1 MSGTKKGGTGILGP
15 VFQDTTWALVRQL
28 NPVGDLIPLNSLI
41 DAACFQL
48 FCLVWRKRKCILFWE
63 TQYVKTDFSLWA
75 VLEPETKLSAGGKC
89 QNSLDTQK
97 LSIMNDPENLGKRKL
112 KKPEPLFLQKLGENL
127 YVVTEAMETLKEAT
141 LEEGGKAGGGISIPL
156 LTAVGL
162 KGNLF
167 NTTITLPL
175 GAILA
180 FHLKQPVIG
189 ENSWGSSVP
198 DPAPREH
205 TGFRAL
211 QAEVEDELPALKS
224 LTLPAA
230 AERPTKGTTA
240 PGTGRVRYAASKA
253 ELGGDGNIT
262 RGGVDPALDLDEPVA
277 PGVLGH
283 PPTPPPALE
292 TALTWLQET
301 SGKLNPML
309 AGNVLCLLG
318 PLQEL
323 SEEQQ
328 QLLAMSVEKGI
339 LPRQMKPMETILD
352 QNFLQEEAGT
362 FHLHSELLAGFWGE
376 ELKVTRLLGLCY
388 PDIQGDGPLYT
399 WDPSALPP
407 LCALST
413 ALSIFWVL
421 ANNTWLSSHFVHQE
435 SPALPQSGLRK
446 AEWDLET
453 GLGKLVKMES
463 IFGSKLPLEVKL

>member
-1 MSGTKKGGTGILGP
+1 MAFVAQGPGTGISGP

-28 NPVGDLIPLNSLI
+28 NPVGDLIPLNGLI
-41 DAACFQL
+41 DAACFQP

-89 QNSLDTQK
+89 QNSLDIQK
-97 LSIMNDPENLGKRKL
+97 LSIVNDLENLGKRKL

-127 YVVTEAMETLKEAT
+127 YVVTEAMETLKEPT
-141 LEEGGKAGGGISIPL
+141 REEGGKAGGGISIPL

-162 KGNLF
+162 KCLGNCTSEKFSDLSKVTTHLQGNLF
-167 NTTITLPL
+167 NATITLPL
-175 GAILA
+175 DTILA

-224 LTLPAA
+224 LTRQQRSALLRELPALR
-230 AERPTKGTTA
+230 ELRR
-240 PGTGRVRYAASKA
+240 PGTGWIGPWILMSQWLRESWGGPPGDSPHMAA
-253 ELGGDGNIT
+253 GDFWQT
-262 RGGVDPALDLDEPVA
+262 QP
-277 PGVLGH
+277 H
-283 PPTPPPALE
+283 
-292 TALTWLQET
+292 
-301 SGKLNPML
+301 
-309 AGNVLCLLG
+309 
-318 PLQEL
+318 EL

-339 LPRQMKPMETILD
+339 LPRQMKLMETILD
-352 QNFLQEEAGT
+352 QNFLREEAGT
-362 FHLHSELLAGFWGE
+362 SHLHSELLAGFWGE

-388 PDIQGDGPLYT
+388 LDIQGDGPLYT

-421 ANNTWLSSHFVHQE
+421 ANNTWLSSHFVDQE

-453 GLGKLVKMES
+453 SLGKLVKMES
-463 IFGSKLPLEVKL
+463 IFISKLPLEAKL